1 MRTLRAARTGCCRR
15 HRQER
20 ARLCRGL
27 LGRPEQVG
35 VHCMGRHP
43 RGWGGSQRP
52 SSPRCASASW
62 KSSTWWG
69 AGRRPVAWRRIG
81 RAEHALALWLACSA
95 GTASAADSGAGQG
108 AAAAPLK
115 VGAGARGGHAHAPGR
130 ADGLLLPV
138 HPRLEH
144 ARHQRGLLGWLQR
157 VGVHCGR
164 GVGGGRANSGERPH
178 SADLGG
184 ATPMMPSEAEPML
197 VQQLGSRH
205 AIPGRHARR
214 ERRSCP
220 LLFSAATSIGKQ
232 ESLSSDSLVG
242 DGTVVGLTGAHFG
255 TFGGVHRRLG
265 AARA

>member
-1 MRTLRAARTGCCRR
+1 MEAVVGGHLRA
-15 HRQER
+15 
-20 ARLCRGL
+20 
-27 LGRPEQVG
+27 GRPEHPSHDSATSLPSVATSPRPPPPVAQNQPAQAYRSQPWRRQSRRAQGGRGGGRGACARSGPRGRAAVG
-35 VHCMGRHP
+35 VTGKSMRASAAASLGGLSRSECTGRQ

-52 SSPRCASASW
+52 SSPRCASTSW

-138 HPRLEH
+138 HPCLEH

-157 VGVHCGR
+157 VGVQGGWR
-164 GVGGGRANSGERPH
+164 QNAGGGLGWAKSESGRTPQIWVAPRP
-178 SADLGG
+178 
-184 ATPMMPSEAEPML
+184 
-197 VQQLGSRH
+197 
-205 AIPGRHARR
+205 
-214 ERRSCP
+214 
-220 LLFSAATSIGKQ
+220 
-232 ESLSSDSLVG
+232 
-242 DGTVVGLTGAHFG
+242 
-255 TFGGVHRRLG
+255 
-265 AARA
+265 